1 MAFNLVFQKQYGTMM
16 ALGTVDFYPGQNPY
30 YGCYQPG
37 CYDHLIDVE
46 SCSHS
51 RSHLLYSTSIIEG
64 ICLAVAQCKG
74 DPHKIPHNCEPLAH
88 IEHENDINSTLVET
102 GLNASDATTRKSSI
116 AMGYWIDLSL
126 TGLYTV
132 NVTGSSP
139 YCA

>member
-1 MAFNLVFQKQYGTMM
+1 MM
-16 ALGTVDFYPGQNPY
+16 ALGTVDFYPGEAPY

-51 RSHLLYSTSIIEG
+51 RSHLLYSTSITQG
-64 ICLAVAQCKG
+64 ICLAAAKCKG
-74 DPHKIPHNCEPLAH
+74 DPHHIPHNCEALNV
-88 IEHENDINSTLVET
+88 ENDHENVMEDNFDEITTTNDNSTNL
-102 GLNASDATTRKSSI
+102 SYSKRSSI

-132 NVTGSSP
+132 NVTGSEP
-139 YCA
+139 YCV

>member
-1 MAFNLVFQKQYGTMM
+1 MM
-16 ALGTVDFYPGQNPY
+16 ALGTVDFYPGQTPY

-51 RSHLLYSTSIIEG
+51 RSHLLYSTSITQS
-64 ICLAVAQCKG
+64 ICLASAKCNG
-74 DPHKIPHNCEPLAH
+74 DPHHIPHNCTPLTNNTT
-88 IEHENDINSTLVET
+88 HENDINATKFNET
-102 GLNASDATTRKSSI
+102 DTTFKNSPV

-132 NVTGSSP
+132 NVTGSEP
-139 YCA
+139 YCAKFL

>member
-1 MAFNLVFQKQYGTMM
+1 MM
-16 ALGTVDFYPGQNPY
+16 ALGTVDFYPGEAPY

-51 RSHLLYSTSIIEG
+51 RSHLLYSTSISQG
-64 ICLAVAQCKG
+64 ICLAAAKCEG
-74 DPHKIPHNCEPLAH
+74 DPHKIPHNCEKLDEISEQGYNVNGKFGEMATSN
-88 IEHENDINSTLVET
+88 EN
-102 GLNASDATTRKSSI
+102 ATDFKFPRHSSI

-132 NVTGSSP
+132 NVTGSEP
-139 YCA
+139 YCV

>member
-1 MAFNLVFQKQYGTMM
+1 MM
-16 ALGTVDFYPGQNPY
+16 SLGTVDFYPGQTPY

-51 RSHLLYSTSIIEG
+51 RSHLLYSTSITQS
-64 ICLAVAQCKG
+64 ICLASAKCDG
-74 DPHKIPHNCEPLAH
+74 DPHHIPHNCTPLTYNNTTN
-88 IEHENDINSTLVET
+88 ENDINATLNKNTLNESET
-102 GLNASDATTRKSSI
+102 TLKQWPV

-132 NVTGSSP
+132 NVTGSEP
-139 YCA
+139 YCTKFL